1 MTRNSLT
8 WRLTLLLHGVVVVL
22 VGAFAASALLLTK
35 QNLAREERIVL
46 EETARETAASV
57 DREYVEEK
65 DLARAVTG
73 ALEEQPLA
81 GILIEVLD
89 PQGRR
94 LAVTG
99 PAMSSPDGPSTS
111 RSAGSATARST
122 GSDRARAVGSAAARS
137 FGSTQSRWRTA
148 TATAAC
154 GVVVIASTSSRAQAA
169 TLAAL
174 ARALALAA
182 LPLLLIAFIVSRLL
196 IRRAVRPLA
205 EVGRRAREAVVDQ
218 GVRTM
223 GPPFGLAEID
233 ALIES
238 FDRLLARLD
247 DLLLSERR
255 FTHSASHE
263 LNTPLTVLSGELEM
277 LLGQSDLPPEARAR
291 IERLAGEVASMQE
304 LVEALLLLRLATPFA
319 GRGHDVFEPVNL
331 ADIARE
337 VVGAATEHHPDRRD
351 DLVLIAPDEVLVA
364 GQPALLASAVRN
376 LVDNAC
382 KFTSPGTPIRIAVE
396 DASPARVAVDDGGS
410 GIPIAERERIFDPFY
425 RGGDVREETRGFG
438 LGLPILRHVARAH
451 GGEVLLEESSLGGA
465 RFILQLPAWSTS
477 R

>member
-22 VGAFAASALLLTK
+22 VGAFAASALLLTR
-35 QNLAREERIVL
+35 QNLAREERIML
-46 EETARETAASV
+46 EETAREVAASV
-57 DREYVEEK
+57 DREYAEEK
-65 DLARAVTG
+65 DLPRASSG

-81 GILIEVLD
+81 GIRVEILD
-89 PQGRR
+89 AQGRSV
-94 LAVTG
+94 ASTG
-99 PAMSSPDGPSTS
+99 PASPRSGGLTKS
-111 RSAGSATARST
+111 RV
-122 GSDRARAVGSAAARS
+122 DGSAAP
-137 FGSTQSRWRTA
+137 RWRTA
-148 TATAAC
+148 AATAAC
-154 GVVVIASTSSRAQAA
+154 GAVVIASTSGQAQAA
-169 TLAAL
+169 TLVAL
-174 ARALALAA
+174 GRALVLTA
-182 LPLLLIAFIVSRLL
+182 LPLLLLAFVGGRLL

-205 EVGRRAREAVVDQ
+205 EVGRRAREAVVDR

-277 LLGQSDLPPEARAR
+277 LLGRNDLPPGARAR
-291 IERLAGEVASMQE
+291 VEHLAQEVASMQE
-304 LVEALLLLRLATPFA
+304 LVEALLLLRLASPFD
-319 GRGHDVFEPVNL
+319 GRGHEVFEPVNL

-337 VVGAATEHHPDRRD
+337 VVGAAVDHRPDRRD
-351 DLVLIAPDEVLVA
+351 DLKLMAPDEVLVA

-382 KFTSPGTPIRIAVE
+382 KFTNPGQPIRVTVE
-396 DASPARVAVDDGGS
+396 DASPARVVVDDGGG
-410 GIPIAERERIFDPFY
+410 GIAASERERIFDPFY
-425 RGGDVREETRGFG
+425 RGGGVREETHGFG

-465 RFILQLPAWSTS
+465 RFILQLPAWSSS